1 MARAGVSTLLMSAAV
16 LAVPPTGGLVELV
29 ARAGVGVIVYTGC
42 ALAFDIAGA
51 RGIAGRLARALQAR
65 LA

>member
-1 MARAGVSTLLMSAAV
+1 MSAAV